1 MGLPI
6 VFAIIGGNPAQFKPP
21 HRWLQR
27 GIKKAGHN
35 QEEMKI
41 GVHSH
46 IFIADSASSVLDT
59 YYPLYAR
66 AMNKLT

>member
-6 VFAIIGGNPAQFKPP
+6 VFAIIGGNPAQFK
-21 HRWLQR
+21 LID
-27 GIKKAGHN
+27 GYKEVYEKAGHN

-46 IFIADSASSVLDT
+46 TFIADSASSVWT
-59 YYPLYAR
+59 HIIHFMHVP
-66 AMNKLT
+66 